1 MTGCGRVGRTRRATG
16 WRWGSRRKKTR
27 ELSRNIRRRPV
38 KASSE
43 LSEFRRAFWAFYAEN
58 YPKDAAK
65 AGWRPGYARSN
76 TWFESA
82 HPGIIVSLY
91 LAQREVGIYC
101 TSPWGAPQVDVF
113 PNLEGYEEV
122 MRRELGVEV
131 GPSKDL
137 YGAVKVWRV
146 DTRDRGN
153 WESMAGWMH
162 RELEAYLE
170 VIGRGP
176 EE

>member
-1 MTGCGRVGRTRRATG
+1 M
-16 WRWGSRRKKTR
+16 
-27 ELSRNIRRRPV
+27 SRNTRWRSA
-38 KASSE
+38 KSSSE

-58 YPKDAAK
+58 YPEDAAM
-65 AGWRPGYARSN
+65 AGWRPGYARSYM
-76 TWFESA
+76 WFQSA

-101 TSPWGAPQVDVF
+101 TSPWGAPQRDVF

-131 GPSKDL
+131 GRAEDL
-137 YGAVKVWRV
+137 YGAPKVWRV

-153 WESMAGWMH
+153 WESMARWLHGEMG
-162 RELEAYLE
+162 AYLE

-176 EE
+176 VR

>member
-1 MTGCGRVGRTRRATG
+1 M
-16 WRWGSRRKKTR
+16 
-27 ELSRNIRRRPV
+27 SRNIRRRPA

-43 LSEFRRAFWAFYAEN
+43 LSEFRRAFWAFYATN
-58 YPKDAAK
+58 YPEDARK

-82 HPGIIVSLY
+82 HPGIVVSLY

-101 TSPWGAPQVDVF
+101 TSPWGAPQEDVF

-122 MRRELGVEV
+122 MRRELGVEIGEAADV
-131 GPSKDL
+131 
-137 YGAVKVWRV
+137 YGAVKSQRL

-153 WESMAGWMH
+153 WEAMATWLH
-162 RELEAYLE
+162 EELLEYLR
-170 VIGRGP
+170 VIESGP
-176 EE
+176 KQLG

>member
-1 MTGCGRVGRTRRATG
+1 M
-16 WRWGSRRKKTR
+16 
-27 ELSRNIRRRPV
+27 RRRSG
-38 KASSE
+38 KGSSE

-58 YPKDAAK
+58 YPEDAAE

-76 TWFESA
+76 FWFKSA
-82 HPGIIVSLY
+82 QPGIIVSLY

-101 TSPWGAPQVDVF
+101 TSPWGAPQVDIF

-146 DTRDRGN
+146 DTRDREGG
-153 WESMAGWMH
+153 ELGGYGEMDAPGVGGVPGGY
-162 RELEAYLE
+162 REGA
-170 VIGRGP
+170 
-176 EE
+176 